1 MANKLSNMGGRK
13 EGKKQTQK
21 DSGWQR
27 RMKHL
32 KKSERSIQTV
42 DKTEERRILAKWRWI
57 FYCGYGKDA
66 LNESKRE
73 GGGCRRME
81 WVFVFI

>member
-1 MANKLSNMGGRK
+1 MDWGELANKLSNMGGRK

-42 DKTEERRILAKWRWI
+42 DKTEEREDIGQMAVDILLRIWKKTR
-57 FYCGYGKDA
+57 
-66 LNESKRE
+66 
-73 GGGCRRME
+73 
-81 WVFVFI
+81 